1 MHSLKQM
8 DKELPDVLQA
18 LVIFVMA
25 GCTHLGVFSARTR
38 HKSSTTSMNKGFTI
52 TSNLNTLPVKK
63 MSHFYRLCLRWPYY
77 YFLVS
82 SVLLNC
88 HAYAFINK
96 ILIKLCIKTNHI
108 CPCTQIT
115 RRYFCQITKRN
126 VRRSYLRC

>member
-38 HKSSTTSMNKGFTI
+38 HKSPTTSMNNGFTI

-63 MSHFYRLCLRWPYY
+63 MSRFYRLCLRWPYL
-77 YFLVS
+77 FFNFFCPS
-82 SVLLNC
+82 
-88 HAYAFINK
+88 
-96 ILIKLCIKTNHI
+96 KLSCICFHQQNLYKALHKDKSHLSMYTDH
-108 CPCTQIT
+108 
-115 RRYFCQITKRN
+115 
-126 VRRSYLRC
+126 S